1 MTNLKELVCNF
12 TNRCEF
18 HLKKWAMQT
27 FLNITLTYASKFYT
41 LIHVKRCDANS
52 SLCAIYYIFHLR
64 ALRATITEAPSDNPC
79 GFFHR
84 CVTLVFVEYD
94 LKMQM
99 LWCQCFDQTENR
111 PLIHMTCWHDPL
123 PYAFSRSDLWGFY
136 ITLYVFIIAQYHKNS
151 RDMKYQLRIS
161 TDR

>member
-1 MTNLKELVCNF
+1 MPLLKYMTNLKELVCNF
-12 TNRCEF
+12 TNRCVF

-64 ALRATITEAPSDNPC
+64 ALKATITEAPSDNPC

-84 CVTLVFVEYD
+84 CVTLVFVEND
-94 LKMQM
+94 LKMKM
-99 LWCQCFDQTENR
+99 L
-111 PLIHMTCWHDPL
+111 
-123 PYAFSRSDLWGFY
+123 
-136 ITLYVFIIAQYHKNS
+136 
-151 RDMKYQLRIS
+151 
-161 TDR
+161 